1 MVLDKRGLRPDSEYR
16 DAMPAAGDA
25 VWNPLTGEK
34 ALLVES
40 AGETRGARIVAD
52 FAVESGGFVPG
63 GEHVHDHIEEHF
75 DVVEG
80 RISFLVDGEQ
90 RTIGPVSS

>member
-1 MVLDKRGLRPDSEYR
+1 VR
-16 DAMPAAGDA
+16 AGDV

-40 AGETRGARIVAD
+40 GAETAGARVVAD

-63 GEHVHDHIEEHF
+63 GEHVHDICAEHF
-75 DVVEG
+75 DVVQGGSPSSSTG
-80 RISFLVDGEQ
+80 RRRRSRLG
-90 RTIGPVSS
+90 SS